1 MEQHHIV
8 LPVPVLRSVM
18 AQFVANSSARITS
31 DLGESR
37 LGNGHTEWLVR
48 PLPATVPAANR
59 SSLRRRL
66 LQWSFH
72 SEPSTARPP
81 FPPEPPLAS
90 TTAALVLAE
99 TTSGVS
105 IRGYVQSGHARWQPV
120 SAVKLVGAGFHT
132 TATKRPSVI
141 AQALGLDPT
150 SGRWSRTAGALGGD
164 SILERLRDLKWLIA
178 GAGRTGSLLASA
190 VARLGSPLVLV
201 DSDVIQLHN
210 LGEMEAVGEGD
221 IGSFKAEALA
231 HTLTRLTPSEIV
243 AVNRPILDP
252 DAIARLKACD
262 LVACCVDNDA
272 ARLAAG
278 ILATL
283 YHKPLCDIGSGVF
296 LSGRDQ
302 WQHPHDGERTMGAD
316 IRLILPADGC
326 IQCRG
331 GLADFDGAVA
341 DLANAVSPEDNPADW
356 RQQRSGSLRSL
367 NQMATGLA
375 LQMVQDLVA
384 ARLAESTWARI
395 EIAPSGRADV
405 TYPQVSQA
413 SSQECPLCTISGL
426 GDDGL
431 PWLPGHAGS
440 NVHL

>member
-18 AQFVANSSARITS
+18 AQFVSNPRATITS
-31 DLGESR
+31 GLGVSR
-37 LGNGHTEWLVR
+37 LGNGPTEWLVR
-48 PLPATVPAANR
+48 PPPATGLAANR
-59 SSLRRRL
+59 SLHPRRL
-66 LQWSFH
+66 LQWSFL
-72 SEPSTARPP
+72 SEPDTARVPP
-81 FPPEPPLAS
+81 PPNAQPSGIA
-90 TTAALVLAE
+90 AALVLAE
-99 TTSGVS
+99 TTSGLS
-105 IRGYVQSGHARWQPV
+105 IRGYIESGRARWQPV

-132 TATKRPSVI
+132 TATKLPSVI
-141 AQALGLDPT
+141 TQALGLDAT

-164 SILERLRDLKWLIA
+164 GILERIRYVKWVIV

-190 VARLGSPLVLV
+190 VARLGAPLVLV
-201 DSDVIQLHN
+201 DSDVILLHN
-210 LGEMEAVGEGD
+210 LGEMEAVGEDD

-231 HTLTRLTPSEIV
+231 RTLTRLTPSEIA

-252 DAIARLKACD
+252 DAISRIKACD

-296 LSGRDQ
+296 LADRDQ
-302 WQHPHDGERTMGAD
+302 RRDPQDGERTMGAD

-326 IQCRG
+326 LQCRG

-384 ARLAESTWARI
+384 ARITESTWARI
-395 EIAPSGRADV
+395 EIAPNGRADV

-413 SSQECPLCTISGL
+413 SSQECPLCALSGL
-426 GDDGL
+426 GDEGL
-431 PWLPGHAGS
+431 QWLPGHAAS